1 MAEQV
6 SSGHQRGS
14 AAMRRSAPPA
24 LVLAL
29 CLALV
34 SCSAPASGSH
44 GAATAAGDAAPKAT
58 VATTAK
64 VGAGRPSC
72 PITRPPQPPFVPPK
86 PYRATPP
93 RLYGGFWYGSDQLWT
108 MLPADGTW
116 EMARDKDGLFDKSL
130 WWRAGFD
137 PRREQTPS
145 LTLSARRLDVPGRAI
160 AASSGKA
167 TNGWRDDDDIG
178 AFMLTGIELP
188 AAGCWEI
195 TGHYRAREL
204 SFVVWVT

>member
-1 MAEQV
+1 
-6 SSGHQRGS
+6 
-14 AAMRRSAPPA
+14 MRRSAPPA
-24 LVLAL
+24 LVVAL

-34 SCSAPASGSH
+34 SCAPPASGSR
-44 GAATAAGDAAPKAT
+44 GAATAAAGDAAPKARA
-58 VATTAK
+58 ATTAK
-64 VGAGRPSC
+64 LGPGRASC

-86 PYRATPP
+86 PYRATSPP
-93 RLYGGFWYGSDQLWT
+93 LSGGFWYGNDELWT
-108 MLPADGTW
+108 LLNADGTW
-116 EMARDKDGLFDKSL
+116 EMARDQDGLFDKSF

-137 PRREQTPS
+137 PRREQSPN

-188 AAGCWEI
+188 TAGCWEI

>member
-1 MAEQV
+1 
-6 SSGHQRGS
+6 
-14 AAMRRSAPPA
+14 MRRSAPPA
-24 LVLAL
+24 LVVAL

-34 SCSAPASGSH
+34 SCAPPASGSR
-44 GAATAAGDAAPKAT
+44 GAATAAGDAAHKA
-58 VATTAK
+58 VAATTTAK
-64 VGAGRPSC
+64 VGTGQASC

-93 RLYGGFWYGSDQLWT
+93 PLYRGFWYGSDQLWT
-108 MLPADGTW
+108 LLQADGTW
-116 EMARDKDGLFDKSL
+116 EMARDKDGLFDKSF

-145 LTLSARRLDVPGRAI
+145 LTLSARRLDLPGQEI
-160 AASSGKA
+160 AASSGTA

-188 AAGCWEI
+188 RAGCWEV

-204 SFVVWVT
+204 NFVVWVT

>member
-1 MAEQV
+1 
-6 SSGHQRGS
+6 
-14 AAMRRSAPPA
+14 MRRSAPPA
-24 LVLAL
+24 LVVAL

-34 SCSAPASGSH
+34 SCAAPASGSR
-44 GAATAAGDAAPKAT
+44 GAAAAAAGDAAPKAT
-58 VATTAK
+58 AANTTAK
-64 VGAGRPSC
+64 VGTGPVSC
-72 PITRPPQPPFVPPK
+72 PITRPPQPRFVPPK

-93 RLYGGFWYGSDQLWT
+93 PLYGGFWYGSDQLWT
-108 MLPADGTW
+108 LLQADGTW
-116 EMARDKDGLFDKSL
+116 EMARDKDGLFDKSF

-137 PRREQTPS
+137 PRREQTPK
-145 LTLSARRLDVPGRAI
+145 LTLTARRLDVAGRAI
-160 AASSGKA
+160 AASSGQA

-178 AFMLTGIELP
+178 AFMLTGIGLP

>member
-1 MAEQV
+1 
-6 SSGHQRGS
+6 
-14 AAMRRSAPPA
+14 MRRSASPA
-24 LVLAL
+24 LVVAL

-34 SCSAPASGSH
+34 SCAPPASGSR

-58 VATTAK
+58 ATTTAK
-64 VGAGRPSC
+64 VGTGRASC

-93 RLYGGFWYGSDQLWT
+93 PPYRGFWYGSDQLWT
-108 MLPADGTW
+108 LLQADGTW
-116 EMARDKDGLFDKSL
+116 EMARDQDGLFDKSF

-137 PRREQTPS
+137 PRGEQTPS
-145 LTLSARRLDVPGRAI
+145 LTLSARRLDVPGQEI

-188 AAGCWEI
+188 AAGCWEV